1 MSYGPLPNLMLL
13 TQWGFVLDDLSTD
26 VALVD
31 LTPALEQNEATRR
44 HLEGLALDGRLMR
57 EGDGS
62 LSSWQPA
69 GPALQA
75 AIDEAESAGAGGEQE
90 EEVSGGGSLYREILQ
105 RTRDSYSTSPIE
117 DENELKATGE
127 EAPAPRRRLAI
138 QFRRIQKQLL
148 NRALA
153 ATVAGGGGAE
163 RVE

>member
-1 MSYGPLPNLMLL
+1 MSSASELRGANPVTSMSTASEPRRRRSSFQLL
-13 TQWGFVLDDLSTD
+13 ADAVGAPDARVAPDDT
-26 VALVD
+26 A
-31 LTPALEQNEATRR
+31 ARR
-44 HLEGLALDGRLMR
+44 RDAPDPTHGGK
-57 EGDGS
+57 GN
-62 LSSWQPA
+62 
-69 GPALQA
+69 QA
-75 AIDEAESAGAGGEQE
+75 WRIHA
-90 EEVSGGGSLYREILQ
+90 VSGGGSLYREILQ

>member
-1 MSYGPLPNLMLL
+1 MLL

-75 AIDEAESAGAGGEQE
+75 AIDEAESAGAGGEEQE
-90 EEVSGGGSLYREILQ
+90 ESSGGSLYREILQ

-127 EAPAPRRRLAI
+127 EAPSPRRRLAI